1 MPDDNQSECT
11 VRELGGEMFS
21 ALAALKGE
29 AEYKG
34 LDAVDFASQKLLIEL
49 AMRVLA
55 THVGSTIVQ
64 DPELPV
70 EALDAAMLQGNG

>member
-1 MPDDNQSECT
+1 MPDDNQNECT

-21 ALAALKGE
+21 ALAGLKDE

-34 LDAVDFASQKLLIEL
+34 LDSVDFASQKLLIEL

-55 THVGSTIVQ
+55 GHIGSTIVQ
-64 DPELPV
+64 DPDLPV
-70 EALDAAMLQGNG
+70 EALDEGVLQG